1 MLGFACSLEVLM
13 PILLKKKKE
22 KNPQKTQ
29 SSDSQPGRGLLLLA
43 LGQGLWT
50 AASQPAASV
59 LCSCP
64 HSTRF
69 SATHTLLGK
78 PLDSGGGGD
87 PRGWAGLCAAGTAAV
102 KTGGRSRQ
110 GQRTSQTSHCPLEGN
125 PQPRKEDTVHI
136 PYSLGWL
143 KVHMQRVVPIELHG
157 PRYKF

>member
-1 MLGFACSLEVLM
+1 M

-78 PLDSGGGGD
+78 PLDSGGGGTRGGGQD
-87 PRGWAGLCAAGTAAV
+87 SVQQAPQLLRQEAGVGRDRGLLKHRIVHSKAFRSQEKKTLFTSHTVSAGLKFTCRGW
-102 KTGGRSRQ
+102 S
-110 GQRTSQTSHCPLEGN
+110 P
-125 PQPRKEDTVHI
+125 
-136 PYSLGWL
+136 
-143 KVHMQRVVPIELHG
+143 
-157 PRYKF
+157 